1 MFFFFKF
8 SREIKVAKIKTVAFS
23 RIFNYYSVS
32 VCSLSNGKR
41 KSIFGLSRTPL
52 SDIKK
57 PKVTLS
63 KFDLLLEDKKPKKEE
78 TTDDSD
84 YEVEEVYELREWYP
98 PDFWRSKDQDK
109 NDRVCQTDVT
119 ADNLTVTMLESRV
132 SDGFFKAL

>member
-1 MFFFFKF
+1 M
-8 SREIKVAKIKTVAFS
+8 
-23 RIFNYYSVS
+23 
-32 VCSLSNGKR
+32 
-41 KSIFGLSRTPL
+41 

-84 YEVEEVYELREWYP
+84 YEIEEVYELREWYP
-98 PDFWRSKDQDK
+98 PDFWRAKDQDK
-109 NDRVCQTDVT
+109 DDRVCQTDVT
-119 ADNLTVTMLESRV
+119 ADNLTVTMLESSV

>member
-1 MFFFFKF
+1 MK
-8 SREIKVAKIKTVAFS
+8 SKLQKSKTVAFS